1 MLLVFCRLMSYS
13 CKLNSRYLRHLFCS
27 TIVSNNR
34 HLSVLSY
41 LIAISSSFNCRLH
54 LPILSCGSS
63 LELYYLVLID
73 ILGYVYRSVKQCC
86 LHYMVLWSAL
96 LSCLYQIV
104 CLTSVDMISY
114 HAASR
119 LHRVLL
125 YAVSN
130 ICLEIII
137 HFFGGLLSQY
147 VSDLCAWN
155 CLIAGFSIVCL
166 DPVDRIVS
174 HDASRSFAYR
184 LKFLS

>member
-1 MLLVFCRLMSYS
+1 
-13 CKLNSRYLRHLFCS
+13 
-27 TIVSNNR
+27 
-34 HLSVLSY
+34 
-41 LIAISSSFNCRLH
+41 
-54 LPILSCGSS
+54 
-63 LELYYLVLID
+63 
-73 ILGYVYRSVKQCC
+73 
-86 LHYMVLWSAL
+86 MVLWSAL

-114 HAASR
+114 HDASR
-119 LHRVLL
+119 LHCVLL

-137 HFFGGLLSQY
+137 HFFGGLLPQY

-174 HDASRSFAYR
+174 HAASRSFAYR
-184 LKFLS
+184 LKCLS